1 MDQHWIN
8 KLHLTIFAVYEFI
21 FYKIEKSGSKKRKF
35 DHYMD
40 REQLSK
46 KGHLEL
52 KIMAEHHMCILKGAK
67 VYFYQEYGKKVKLPD
82 AFNRAKAQEEA
93 KRFVD
98 GFASKYTFGYL
109 KDIAGD
115 YEEILKDNLDDK

>member
-1 MDQHWIN
+1 
-8 KLHLTIFAVYEFI
+8 
-21 FYKIEKSGSKKRKF
+21 
-35 DHYMD
+35 
-40 REQLSK
+40 
-46 KGHLEL
+46 
-52 KIMAEHHMCILKGAK
+52 MAEHHMCILKGAK

-98 GFASKYTFGYL
+98 AFASKYTFGYL

-115 YEEILKDNLDDK
+115 YEEILKDNLDDKEMLFSERKTFLADKLPIEERRARCLQMFKEHLKSRDEAK